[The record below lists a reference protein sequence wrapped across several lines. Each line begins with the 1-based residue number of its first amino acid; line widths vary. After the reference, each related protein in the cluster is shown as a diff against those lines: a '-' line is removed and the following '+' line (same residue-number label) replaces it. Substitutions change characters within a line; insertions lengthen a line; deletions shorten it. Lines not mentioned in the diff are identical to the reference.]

1 MIYLK
6 STNINR
12 VRLDLGGEDLGERV
26 ERLERLI
33 RQVIRAVSADLS
45 DISMENLS
53 EYGKRQIDE
62 RIKEI
67 IAEQATVDN

>member
-1 MIYLK
+1 MK

-33 RQVIRAVSADLS
+33 RQVIRSVSADLS

-53 EYGKRQIDE
+53 EYGKKQIDE
-62 RIKEI
+62 RVKEI
-67 IAEQATVDN
+67 IAEQATINN

>member
-1 MIYLK
+1 MK

-33 RQVIRAVSADLS
+33 RQVIRSVSADLS

-53 EYGKRQIDE
+53 EYGKKQLDE
-62 RIKEI
+62 RIRKIVSETNT
-67 IAEQATVDN
+67 Q